1 MIYKEPRRILMDIQK
16 PRGTRDFLFDEMRLR
31 KHVENTLRII
41 FEAYGYQEI
50 KTPLFEDLAL
60 FTMKSGEGI
69 MGQIYHFQDK
79 GGRDL
84 ALRPE
89 LTAPVARLY
98 INELQKKSKPIKM
111 YYFGSCF
118 RYERPQKGRWRQFW
132 QLGCELIGGK
142 SPESEAEIIA
152 MAAHCLEELGLDD
165 FEIHIGNL
173 GIIRGILDEGDV
185 SKEEQ
190 DKIMAIVD
198 KGEVEELKNILKE
211 FKIHSNTNNI
221 LIKLIGMNG
230 HRETIK
236 KVYELIKHNKSASK
250 ALMDLEELL
259 EILEA
264 FGFSKYTVNMGI
276 ARGLDYYSGA
286 VFEIYVHSLGAQKQ
300 ISGGGTYNLI
310 ELFGGEN
317 VESTGFAFGF
327 DRLVECVK
335 KCTIKKP
342 QTKTLDVF
350 VAPISKNMKLNA
362 FKIAQVL
369 RKYNIKT
376 DVDLV
381 GRKLKKILSQA
392 DSLGAR
398 YVILVGER
406 DFEEGKITLKDM
418 ESHEQELVDILE
430 IITFFKGRIP
440 IGSPNEKV
448 VLETSNSLKALK
460 KFKMI

>member
-1 MIYKEPRRILMDIQK
+1 MDIQR

-60 FTMKSGEGI
+60 FTMKSGDGI

-173 GIIRGILDEGDV
+173 GIIRGILDEADV

-190 DKIMAIVD
+190 NKIMAIVD
-198 KGEVEELKNILKE
+198 KGEVEELKSILRE
-211 FKIHSNTNNI
+211 FKIDSDTNNI
-221 LIKLIGMNG
+221 LIKLVGMNG
-230 HRETIK
+230 HREIIK
-236 KVYELIKHNKSASK
+236 KVSELINNNESASK
-250 ALMDLEELL
+250 ALMELEELL
-259 EILEA
+259 EILDV

-286 VFEIYVHSLGAQKQ
+286 VFEIYMHSLGAQKQ

-335 KCTIKKP
+335 KCSIEKP
-342 QTKTLDVF
+342 QTKILDVF

>member
-1 MIYKEPRRILMDIQK
+1 MDIQR
-16 PRGTRDFLFDEMRLR
+16 PRGTRDFLFEEMNQR
-31 KHVENTLRII
+31 KQVENTLRRV

-50 KTPLFEDLAL
+50 KTPLFEDLSL

-69 MGQIYHFQDK
+69 VEQIYHFQDK

-98 INELQKKSKPIKM
+98 INELQKKQKPIKM

-152 MAAHCLEELGLDD
+152 MSAHCLEELGLED

-173 GIIRGILDEGDV
+173 GIIRGLLDEAGV
-185 SKEEQ
+185 SKDQQ
-190 DKIMAIVD
+190 DQIMAAVD
-198 KGEVEELKNILKE
+198 KGEIEELKDVLE
-211 FKIHSNTNNI
+211 ELEVDLRTRDV
-221 LIKLIGMNG
+221 LIKLVGMEGAPGDRAIIGEV
-230 HRETIK
+230 HK
-236 KVYELIKHNKSASK
+236 LINHNQNATT
-250 ALMDLEELL
+250 ALKELEELL
-259 EILEA
+259 DILEA
-264 FGFSKYTVNMGI
+264 FGFTKYIVNLGI

-286 VFEIYVHSLGAQKQ
+286 VFEIYVHGLGAQKQ

-310 ELFGGEN
+310 ELFGGER

-335 KCTIKKP
+335 LCGAEISLPSTI
-342 QTKTLDVF
+342 DAF
-350 VAPISKNMKLNA
+350 VAPISKDTKLEA
-362 FKIAQVL
+362 FEIAQTL
-369 RKYNIKT
+369 RKNGIRT

-392 DSLGAR
+392 DNLGAR

-406 DFEEGKITLKDM
+406 DLKEGKVTLKEM
-418 ESHEQELVDILE
+418 ESGAQEQVEVLKVSGLL
-430 IITFFKGRIP
+430 
-440 IGSPNEKV
+440 NEKIASKLIESDEQV
-448 VLETSNSLKALK
+448 VQDALDVLEKEN
-460 KFKMI
+460 I

>member
-1 MIYKEPRRILMDIQK
+1 MDIQK
-16 PRGTRDFLFDEMRLR
+16 PRGTRDFLFDEMNQRKQIENILR
-31 KHVENTLRII
+31 KI
-41 FEAYGYQEI
+41 FEMYGYQEI
-50 KTPLFEDLAL
+50 KTPLFEDLNL

-69 MGQIYHFQDK
+69 MKQIYHFKDK

-98 INELQKKSKPIKM
+98 INQLQKKPKPIKM

-152 MAAHCLEELGLDD
+152 MSAHCLEELGLDD

-173 GIIRGILDEGDV
+173 GIIRGILDGAGI
-185 SKEEQ
+185 SKENQ
-190 DKIMAIVD
+190 DQIMASVD
-198 KGEVEELKNILKE
+198 KGDVEELKNTLNELKIDNETNKILLTL
-211 FKIHSNTNNI
+211 F
-221 LIKLIGMNG
+221 GMLG
-230 HRETIK
+230 HREIIA
-236 KVYELIKHNKSASK
+236 EASEIINHNENALK
-250 ALMDLEELL
+250 ALNELEDLLD
-259 EILEA
+259 ILEA
-264 FGFSKYTVNMGI
+264 FGFTKYTVNLGI
-276 ARGLDYYSGA
+276 ARGLDYYSGS

-310 ELFGGEN
+310 ELFGGEK

-335 KCTIKKP
+335 LCGSEIPKL
-342 QTKTLDVF
+342 KTVDVF
-350 VAPISKNMKLNA
+350 VAPISADVKLKA
-362 FKIAQVL
+362 FEIAQQL
-369 RKYNIKT
+369 RKEGIKT

-381 GRKLKKILSQA
+381 GRKLKKILTQA
-392 DSLGAR
+392 NNLGAE

-406 DFEEGKITLKDM
+406 DLKEGKVTIKDM
-418 ESHEQELVDILE
+418 KSGEQTKQSIDNILN
-430 IITFFKGRIP
+430 I
-440 IGSPNEKV
+440 
-448 VLETSNSLKALK
+448 
-460 KFKMI
+460 FKMNSKYVK

>member
-1 MIYKEPRRILMDIQK
+1 MRGSPRLNQMPQR

-31 KHVENTLRII
+31 KHVESTLRRI

-60 FTMKSGEGI
+60 FTMKSGDGI

-111 YYFGSCF
+111 YYYGSCF

-152 MAAHCLEELGLDD
+152 MAAHCLEELGLED

-173 GIIRGILDEGDV
+173 GIIRGILDETGV
-185 SKEEQ
+185 SKEQQ

-198 KGEVEELKNILKE
+198 KGELEELKSILKE
-211 FKIHSNTNNI
+211 FKIDSNTNNI
-221 LIKLIGMNG
+221 LIRLVDMNG
-230 HRETIK
+230 HREIIK
-236 KVYELIKHNKSASK
+236 KVYELINHNKSASK
-250 ALMDLEELL
+250 ALIELEELL

-310 ELFGGEN
+310 ELFGGEQ

-335 KCTIKKP
+335 KCGIQKP
-342 QTKTLDVF
+342 QNKTLDVF
-350 VAPISKNMKLNA
+350 VAPISKDMKLNA
-362 FKIAQVL
+362 FKIAQAL

-418 ESHEQELVDILE
+418 KSHEQELVDILE
-430 IITFFKGRIP
+430 IITFFKGKIP
-440 IGSPNEKV
+440 IGCPNEKV
-448 VLETSNSLKALK
+448 VLETSNSLKDIK
-460 KFKMI
+460 KNLR

>member
-1 MIYKEPRRILMDIQK
+1 MDIQR
-16 PRGTRDFLFDEMRLR
+16 PRGTRDFLFDEMKER
-31 KHVENTLRII
+31 KQVENTLRRV
-41 FEAYGYQEI
+41 FENYGYQEI

-69 MGQIYHFQDK
+69 MDQIYHFQDK

-98 INELQKKSKPIKM
+98 INELQKKPKPIKM

-152 MAAHCLEELGLDD
+152 MSAHCLEDLGLED

-173 GIIRGILDEGDV
+173 GIIRGILDGAEV
-185 SKEEQ
+185 SRENQ

-198 KGEVEELKNILKE
+198 KGEVEELKNTLKE
-211 FKIHSNTNNI
+211 LKIDPDTMNT
-221 LIKLIGMNG
+221 LTTLVGMQG
-230 HRETIK
+230 HREIIDK
-236 KVYELIKHNKSASK
+236 ASK
-250 ALMDLEELL
+250 IIKNDNDAFKALL
-259 EILEA
+259 ELEKLLDILEV
-264 FGFSKYTVNMGI
+264 FGFSKYTVNLGI
-276 ARGLDYYSGA
+276 ARGLDYYSGV

-310 ELFGGEN
+310 ELFGGEQ

-327 DRLVECVK
+327 DRLVECVR
-335 KCTIKKP
+335 KCATDTP
-342 QTKTLDVF
+342 SPRTLDVF
-350 VAPISKNMKLNA
+350 VAPISSNTQLKSI
-362 FKIAQVL
+362 KIAQIL
-369 RKYNIKT
+369 RKNNIKT

-381 GRKLKKILSQA
+381 GRKLKKILSHA
-392 DSLGAR
+392 NNIGAE
-398 YVILVGER
+398 YVNVEGER
-406 DFEEGKITLKDM
+406 EIKENKVNIKDM
-418 ESHEQELVDILE
+418 KSGKQELVYINDIYNRENVLKY
-430 IITFFKGRIP
+430 F
-440 IGSPNEKV
+440 NE
-448 VLETSNSLKALK
+448 LFNK
-460 KFKMI
+460 K

>member
-1 MIYKEPRRILMDIQK
+1 
-16 PRGTRDFLFDEMRLR
+16 
-31 KHVENTLRII
+31 
-41 FEAYGYQEI
+41 
-50 KTPLFEDLAL
+50 
-60 FTMKSGEGI
+60 
-69 MGQIYHFQDK
+69 
-79 GGRDL
+79 
-84 ALRPE
+84 
-89 LTAPVARLY
+89 
-98 INELQKKSKPIKM
+98 
-111 YYFGSCF
+111 
-118 RYERPQKGRWRQFW
+118 
-132 QLGCELIGGK
+132 
-142 SPESEAEIIA
+142 
-152 MAAHCLEELGLDD
+152 
-165 FEIHIGNL
+165 
-173 GIIRGILDEGDV
+173 
-185 SKEEQ
+185 
-190 DKIMAIVD
+190 
-198 KGEVEELKNILKE
+198 
-211 FKIHSNTNNI
+211 
-221 LIKLIGMNG
+221 
-230 HRETIK
+230 
-236 KVYELIKHNKSASK
+236 
-250 ALMDLEELL
+250 MDLEELL

>member
-1 MIYKEPRRILMDIQK
+1 
-16 PRGTRDFLFDEMRLR
+16 
-31 KHVENTLRII
+31 
-41 FEAYGYQEI
+41 
-50 KTPLFEDLAL
+50 
-60 FTMKSGEGI
+60 MKSGEGI

-173 GIIRGILDEGDV
+173 GIIRGILDEADV

-190 DKIMAIVD
+190 NKIMAIVD
-198 KGEVEELKNILKE
+198 KGEVEELKSILRE
-211 FKIHSNTNNI
+211 FKIDSDTNNI
-221 LIKLIGMNG
+221 LIKLVGMNG
-230 HRETIK
+230 HREIIK
-236 KVYELIKHNKSASK
+236 KVSELINNNESASK
-250 ALMDLEELL
+250 ALMELEELL
-259 EILEA
+259 EILDV

-286 VFEIYVHSLGAQKQ
+286 VFEIYMHSLGAQKQ

-335 KCTIKKP
+335 KCSIEKP
-342 QTKTLDVF
+342 QTKILDVF
-350 VAPISKNMKLNA
+350 VAPISKDMKLNA

-418 ESHEQELVDILE
+418 KSHEQELVDILE
-430 IITFFKGRIP
+430 IITFFKGKIP
-440 IGSPNEKV
+440 IGCPNEKV
-448 VLETSNSLKALK
+448 VLETSNSLKDIK
-460 KFKMI
+460 KNLR

>member
-1 MIYKEPRRILMDIQK
+1 MDIQR

-31 KHVENTLRII
+31 KHVESTLRRI

-60 FTMKSGEGI
+60 FTMKSGDGI

-111 YYFGSCF
+111 YYYGSCF

-152 MAAHCLEELGLDD
+152 MAAHCLEELGLED

-173 GIIRGILDEGDV
+173 GIIRGILDETGV
-185 SKEEQ
+185 SKEQQ

-198 KGEVEELKNILKE
+198 KGELEELKSILKE
-211 FKIHSNTNNI
+211 FKIDSNTNNI
-221 LIKLIGMNG
+221 LIRLVDMNG
-230 HRETIK
+230 HREIIK
-236 KVYELIKHNKSASK
+236 KVYELINHNKSASK
-250 ALMDLEELL
+250 ALIELEELL

-310 ELFGGEN
+310 ELFGGEQ

-335 KCTIKKP
+335 KCGIQKP
-342 QTKTLDVF
+342 QNKTLDVF
-350 VAPISKNMKLNA
+350 VAPISKDMKLNA
-362 FKIAQVL
+362 FKIAQAL

-406 DFEEGKITLKDM
+406 DFEKGK
-418 ESHEQELVDILE
+418 
-430 IITFFKGRIP
+430 IP
-440 IGSPNEKV
+440 IGCPNEKV
-448 VLETSNSLKALK
+448 VLETSNSLKDIK
-460 KFKMI
+460 KNLR

>member
-1 MIYKEPRRILMDIQK
+1 
-16 PRGTRDFLFDEMRLR
+16 MRLR
-31 KHVENTLRII
+31 KQVENTLRRI
-41 FEAYGYQEI
+41 FEAYCYQEI

-60 FTMKSGEGI
+60 FTMKSGDGI
-69 MGQIYHFQDK
+69 MEQIYHFQDK

-111 YYFGSCF
+111 YYYGSCF

-152 MAAHCLEELGLDD
+152 MAAHCLEELGLED

-173 GIIRGILDEGDV
+173 GIIRGILDEADV

-198 KGEVEELKNILKE
+198 KGEVEELKAILKE
-211 FKIHSNTNNI
+211 FKIDSNTNNI
-221 LIKLIGMNG
+221 LINLVDMNG
-230 HRETIK
+230 NREIIK
-236 KVYELIKHNKSASK
+236 KVYELINHNKSASK
-250 ALMDLEELL
+250 ALKELEELL
-259 EILEA
+259 KILEA
-264 FGFSKYTVNMGI
+264 FGFMKYTVNLGI

-310 ELFGGEN
+310 ELFGGEK

-335 KCTIKKP
+335 RCGIEKP
-342 QTKTLDVF
+342 QTSMVDVF
-350 VAPISKNMKLNA
+350 VAPISADVKLKA
-362 FKIAQVL
+362 FEIAQML
-369 RKYNIKT
+369 RKDGIKT
-376 DVDLV
+376 DVDLM
-381 GRKLKKILSQA
+381 GRKLKKILAQA
-392 DSLGAR
+392 DNLGVS
-398 YVILVGER
+398 YVIVVGER
-406 DFEEGKITLKDM
+406 DLKEGKITLKNMD
-418 ESHEQELVDILE
+418 SGLQELME
-430 IITFFKGRIP
+430 INKVSDYLKE
-440 IGSPNEKV
+440 IG
-448 VLETSNSLKALK
+448 
-460 KFKMI
+460 I